1 MYRYILVL
9 MLLIATACKG
19 GTSSASAASSSN
31 AAPSTASGAPKQS
44 AQTAGPANQP
54 SNTAGDLAGPTST
67 TQGSGTSATGGG
79 TSAEIVGAAT
89 SAPSQGAPNP
99 NRVPNEMGRIMVLEY
114 HLITDHNGDYARERG
129 QFRKDL
135 ELLYNRG
142 YRPVNMSD
150 VLDKKLNLPRGLSPV
165 VFVFDDASPE
175 QFRYIN
181 NNGKLEIDPTS
192 GIGIWLDF
200 RKTHPD
206 WNNKAVYCLLSG
218 ASAGHNF
225 FGDRGVQG
233 QKSNWR
239 FQKVKW
245 LADNGFELCD
255 HTLWHAQL
263 NKYPDAF
270 VQEQIA
276 RNALAIDSA
285 VPGYKI
291 RSMALPQGLWP
302 KNRALAS
309 RGSWTNPKTGKTVS
323 YDWPVVFEV
332 AGGPMRSPYD
342 PAFNPGMTPRIQVI
356 GNAIESMINKLEQSG
371 NAYISDGNPAVI
383 ARPAAALTAT
393 TRSAKR

>member
-1 MYRYILVL
+1 MYRLLAVSVIFLGLVG
-9 MLLIATACKG
+9 CG
-19 GTSSASAASSSN
+19 SGTKAASAANSS
-31 AAPSTASGAPKQS
+31 AAQQS
-44 AQTAGPANQP
+44 DTAGGP
-54 SNTAGDLAGPTST
+54 AGPNST
-67 TQGSGTSATGGG
+67 TQGTGTSYATNSANGSGAGGSTANPSNG
-79 TSAEIVGAAT
+79 GA
-89 SAPSQGAPNP
+89 SKPGAPLPGKPNP

-135 ELLYNRG
+135 ELLYDRG

-150 VLDKKLNLPRGLSPV
+150 VLDKNLNLPKGLSPV

-175 QFRYIN
+175 QFSYIN
-181 NNGKLEIDPTS
+181 NNGKLEIDPQS
-192 GIGIWLDF
+192 GMGIWLDF
-200 RKTHPD
+200 KKTHPD

-218 ASAGHNF
+218 AQAGHNF
-225 FGDRGVQG
+225 FGDRGVKG
-233 QKSNWR
+233 QLSNWR
-239 FQKVKW
+239 FPKVRW
-245 LADNGFELCD
+245 LAANGFELCD

-263 NKYPDAF
+263 SKYPDAF

-309 RGSWTNPKTGKTVS
+309 RGSWTDPKTGKTVT
-323 YDWPVVFEV
+323 YNWPVVFEV

-356 GNAIESMINKLEQSG
+356 GNAIENTINSLERAG
-371 NAYISDGNPAVI
+371 NAYISDGNPSIV
-383 ARPAAALTAT
+383 ARPAAGTVAT
-393 TRSAKR
+393 GSAPKK